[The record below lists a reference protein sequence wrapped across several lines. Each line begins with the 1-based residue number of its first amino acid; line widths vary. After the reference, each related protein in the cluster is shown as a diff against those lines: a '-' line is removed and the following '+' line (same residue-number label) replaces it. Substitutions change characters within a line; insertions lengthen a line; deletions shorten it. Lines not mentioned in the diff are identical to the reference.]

1 MCISLSCELL
11 QRRLDRVLTS
21 KSKGDG
27 PLKVG
32 DFRVWIYVLSPEH
45 TRERRLAYEAERERL
60 EEIDNLGVEP
70 LQEEPSEITKVHE
83 IPEISVEE
91 VQNATSNHV
100 RETGANQFIELE
112 NDNVFQD
119 DTFED
124 APLNSDPFL
133 SSTSVV
139 EVDDRL
145 DIPLIGIANKY
156 KCPMQ

>member
-145 DIPLIGIANKY
+145 DIPLIGIANKL

>member
-100 RETGANQFIELE
+100 HETGANQFIELE

-145 DIPLIGIANKY
+145 DIPLIGIANKL